1 MQDRTDSG
9 INYYLQWH
17 DSIKSIPR
25 EHWYPLTQNLDNP
38 FLEWEWLYLLER
50 SGSVSPASG
59 WQPCHLGLYNSSRLI
74 AAAPLYIKHHS
85 QGEFVFD
92 QQLARLA
99 DRLNIPYYPKLV
111 GMSPFTPLKAYRFL
125 VHPQHDQAYLVPLM
139 QQEIENFCRRHNLS
153 GVHYHFVEQP
163 WMKLLNAKSFASWL
177 HPGFVWEN
185 HGYLDF
191 DAFLAG
197 FKSSRR
203 KNIKKERGKLAAQG
217 IKIQALTGDD
227 IQPEHLQ
234 SMYSFYL
241 HTNQKYFPWSCK
253 FLTREFFLGLTRKL
267 KKQVLLL
274 AAFGPGHKEPM
285 GMSMLLFRKDRLFGR
300 YWGGMDNLPFLH
312 FSLCYYEPI
321 NWAIQQ
327 GIQTFDPG
335 MGGEHK
341 LSRGFRLLP
350 NYSLHRIFDPQLQYI
365 LTSCLQESNMHLQQ
379 NMDELN
385 RTLN

>member
-1 MQDRTDSG
+1 
-9 INYYLQWH
+9 
-17 DSIKSIPR
+17 
-25 EHWYPLTQNLDNP
+25 
-38 FLEWEWLYLLER
+38 
-50 SGSVSPASG
+50 
-59 WQPCHLGLYNSSRLI
+59 
-74 AAAPLYIKHHS
+74 
-85 QGEFVFD
+85 
-92 QQLARLA
+92 
-99 DRLNIPYYPKLV
+99 
-111 GMSPFTPLKAYRFL
+111 
-125 VHPQHDQAYLVPLM
+125 
-139 QQEIENFCRRHNLS
+139 
-153 GVHYHFVEQP
+153 
-163 WMKLLNAKSFASWL
+163 
-177 HPGFVWEN
+177 
-185 HGYLDF
+185 
-191 DAFLAG
+191 
-197 FKSSRR
+197 
-203 KNIKKERGKLAAQG
+203 
-217 IKIQALTGDD
+217 
-227 IQPEHLQ
+227 
-234 SMYSFYL
+234 MYSFYL